1 MLCDQFVI
9 DDHVVA
15 VGTEGRFITDFYTLT
30 IHRSY
35 RTVRWGATKGSYK
48 GL

>member
-1 MLCDQFVI
+1 MI
-9 DDHVVA
+9 NEHVVA
-15 VGTEGRFITDFYTLT
+15 ARTDGHFITDFYTLT
-30 IHRSY
+30 IHRSH